1 MLKQRLLSSFGVWG
15 SILFVLCAFKL
26 VGVVFLIATF
36 CIGAQCEL
44 SKLIQSNK
52 YQLLFDTILSG
63 LFIPLFYIAETQGP
77 VSSDLLYAF
86 ALILICNWSVFV
98 GKTARSFLTSLFGF
112 WYVTINL
119 HFFLKILGLLNW
131 ECLTGLLI
139 VVWIVLV
146 TKLTDVG
153 GFFVGCAIGKHRL
166 APTVSPKKTWEGVG
180 GGMIYAVIGN
190 SIFFLIFSKYLPTT
204 FTFGKSLIFTIIMA
218 WGSIVSDLLESLIKR
233 QLKTKDS
240 GAVLPGIGGIL
251 DLIDSLLLN
260 APLAYV
266 LLKCFL

>member
-26 VGVVFLIATF
+26 IGVVFLIATF
-36 CIGAQCEL
+36 CIGAQYEL
-44 SKLIQSNK
+44 SKLVQSDK
-52 YQLLFDTILSG
+52 HQALFDTVLSG
-63 LFIPLFYIAETQGP
+63 LFIPLFYFAETKSSFP
-77 VSSDLLYAF
+77 SDLLYAF

-131 ECLTGLLI
+131 ECLSGLLVI
-139 VVWIVLV
+139 IWIVLV

-153 GFFVGCAIGKHRL
+153 GFFVGCAIGKHHL
-166 APTVSPKKTWEGVG
+166 APTVSPKKTWEGVA
-180 GGMIYAVIGN
+180 GGMAYALIGN
-190 SIFFLIFSKYLPTT
+190 SIFYLLFSHCLP
-204 FTFGKSLIFTIIMA
+204 FTFGKSLIFTLIMA

-240 GAVLPGIGGIL
+240 GSILPGIGGIL

-260 APLAYV
+260 TPLAYV